1 MDVTKEAW
9 AMFISASTGGAQ
21 RCISAG
27 GKSESAVAWSPD
39 SKKIAFLS
47 DAATPGQPQMYTVS
61 AAGGSPRKLSDVKGF
76 LASPGWSPDA
86 QTLAFLLT
94 ENAERA
100 GGPLVA
106 GKEQNRGIKQTCTK
120 RRLAPA

>member
-47 DAATPGQPQMYTVS
+47 DAATPGQPQLYTVS
-61 AAGGSPRKLSDVKGF
+61 AAGGSPRKLTDLKGF
-76 LASPGWSPDA
+76 LASPGWSPDSK
-86 QTLAFLLT
+86 TLCLLFT
-94 ENAERA
+94 ANAETA
-100 GGPLVA
+100 AGPLVPDIA
-106 GKEQNRGIKQTCTK
+106 
-120 RRLAPA
+120 

>member
-47 DAATPGQPQMYTVS
+47 DAATPGQPQLYTVS
-61 AAGGSPRKLSDVKGF
+61 AAGGSPRKLTDVKGF
-76 LASPGWSPDA
+76 LASPGLSPHGKN
-86 QTLAFLLT
+86 LALLFT
-94 ENAERA
+94 ENAELEA
-100 GGPLVA
+100 GPLVSEKA
-106 GKEQNRGIKQTCTK
+106 QTGVIT
-120 RRLAPA
+120 